1 MGLNKNQQLFAG
13 PRVAPNKFHLIIH
26 ASAFMTGNV
35 HFSRE
40 ALALDG
46 CVSSSSS
53 FKNKHLP
60 HVFINKAHS
69 LWLLPLGEPVWLWVV
84 LV

>member
-1 MGLNKNQQLFAG
+1 MGLNKTVQLFAG
-13 PRVAPNKFHLIIH
+13 PRVAPNKFHLIIY

-40 ALALDG
+40 ALALNG
-46 CVSSSSS
+46 CVASSSS

-60 HVFINKAHS
+60 HVFINKALS
-69 LWLLPLGEPVWLWVV
+69 LWLLPLGELGFCCGRF
-84 LV
+84 